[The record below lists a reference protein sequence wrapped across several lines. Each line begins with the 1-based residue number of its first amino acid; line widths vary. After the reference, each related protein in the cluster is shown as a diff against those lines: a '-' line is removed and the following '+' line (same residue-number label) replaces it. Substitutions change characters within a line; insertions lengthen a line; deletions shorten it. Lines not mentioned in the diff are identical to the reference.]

1 MNSSNSISKA
11 VRYALVVGAAS
22 AISAPAVFA
31 QQAPAASTSTA
42 PSTAQLGKIE
52 VTGTRI
58 KRTDV
63 ETAQPVTIITAAE
76 IKATGLQSVG
86 DILQNISSAGAS
98 LNTQF
103 NNGGNGQTQ
112 ISLRN
117 LGSVRTLVLINGQ
130 RVDAGLGGAVDLNN
144 IPVSVVDHIE
154 VLQDGA
160 SAIYGSDAIAGV
172 INIITI
178 KNFNGA
184 QANAYLGMFD
194 GHADGGGWDG
204 KTQEYDFTIGSNTD
218 RSGVIFNA
226 MYVNQSPIYAGN
238 RTISKEPYIGGGQA
252 SGSSFAATGRFI
264 MITPGDNSNVNGC
277 SFLAGYG
284 TPSGESICSF
294 TQANPA
300 NNNPSLSSFK
310 AWSNASRFNYAP
322 LNYLVTP
329 SERTSLFIQGHY
341 DLADNLTF
349 NTMGVFTNR
358 VSQQQLA
365 PTTIAIG
372 AGGYTS
378 NGALIGISAS
388 NPYNPWGKDIVPN
401 SSTCAKGTTCTTSTG
416 ATYQG
421 NAPACFTAG
430 TCDELA
436 FGYRRGLETGNR
448 VFNQNVDSFS
458 FRGGFNGYFNML
470 GSEWDWDANYNY
482 GNNYETDITDGQ
494 VNNSNL
500 ALALG
505 PAYLPT
511 GAANIPSNYLCGTP
525 TNPIPGC
532 VPFNFFG
539 GYNVA
544 TGQGSITP
552 AMAQWV
558 AYQDHAVMKETMRD
572 YTTNITGSLFDLP
585 AGPLQIAA
593 GLEYLEHDGYSFPDA
608 TTASGNS
615 TGNVTE
621 ATQGRES
628 TNAEYF
634 ELSIPLVADAPFMKS
649 VSLDI
654 ANRWSQF
661 KWEGGNSGTTNAGV
675 QQTASNSSA
684 RAALRWQATDS
695 LLMRGSW
702 SQGFRIPS
710 ISEFFFGNSDSY
722 PSLSDPCVSPSAPTV
737 GCGGSTS
744 QPNGQIKSTVGGNPS
759 LTPERSISRSVGF
772 VYSPG
777 WFPGFDFSADYYKID
792 VVNAISALPA
802 QTILNGCYYGG
813 NAGYCSLITRT
824 GGGSGANGFITD
836 VVDTNINIGGI
847 KTEGVDVNA
856 DYKFPSTSIGDFKAS
871 LNVTFLKQ
879 YVETIAYGTGAPGS
893 PILSSQELAG
903 TTNGLAGGGAT
914 GGFPKQ
920 RANFALN
927 WNYGDWSAVWNLSYI
942 SGMME
947 DCASSANLYPQLLP
961 RCPLTGSYPFTS
973 GGDPLNHIG
982 ATTYQ
987 DIAGTY
993 HLDAWNTDFTIGIR
1007 NLWDKEPPIAMSSFA
1022 NSFLPTYYRAPGRF
1036 FYGRVTVNF

>member
-1 MNSSNSISKA
+1 MNSSSTSISKA
-11 VRYALVVGAAS
+11 VRYALVAGAAS
-22 AISAPAVFA
+22 ALSAPAVFA
-31 QQAPAASTSTA
+31 QQAPAATTSAA

-103 NNGGNGQTQ
+103 NNGGNGSTE

-144 IPVSVVDHIE
+144 IPVSIVDHIE

-160 SAIYGSDAIAGV
+160 SAVYGSDAIAGV
-172 INIITI
+172 INIITV
-178 KNFNGA
+178 KNFSGA

-194 GHADGGGWDG
+194 GKNDGATGWDG
-204 KTQEYDFTIGSNTD
+204 KTQEYDFTIGSSTD
-218 RSGVIFNA
+218 RSGLVFNA
-226 MYVNQSPIYAGN
+226 MYVNQNPIFAGN

-264 MITPGDNSNVNGC
+264 MINPGNTSSVNGC
-277 SFLAGYG
+277 NFYPNYG
-284 TPSGESICSF
+284 TASGESVCSF
-294 TQANPA
+294 TQANPP
-300 NNNPSLSSFK
+300 NNDPTLSSFK
-310 AWSNASRFNYAP
+310 PWSNASRFNYAP

-329 SERTSLFIQGHY
+329 NERTSLFIQGHY

-349 NTMGVFTNR
+349 NTMGTYTNR

-378 NGALIGISAS
+378 NGQLIGISAQ
-388 NPYNPWGKDIVPN
+388 NPYNPWGKNIVAN
-401 SSTCAKGTTCTTSTG
+401 SATGTSS
-416 ATYQG
+416 
-421 NAPACFTAG
+421 PACFKAG

-436 FGYRRGLETGNR
+436 FGYRRGLETGDR
-448 VFNQNVDSFS
+448 VFNQNVDSFG

-470 GSEWDWDANYNY
+470 GGEWDWDANYNF
-482 GNNYETDITDGQ
+482 GRNYETDITDGL

-505 PAYLPT
+505 PAFLPA
-511 GAANIPSNYLCGTP
+511 GDANIPSNYQCGTAADP
-525 TNPIPGC
+525 VPGC
-532 VPFNFFG
+532 VPFNYFG
-539 GYNVA
+539 GYNLA

-558 AYQDHAVMKETMRD
+558 AYQDHAVMVENMRD

-593 GLEYLEHDGYSFPDA
+593 GLEYLEHDGYSYPDA

-628 TNAEYF
+628 TNAEYV
-634 ELSIPLVADAPFMKS
+634 ELNVPLVSDVPFMKN
-649 VSLDI
+649 VSLDL

-661 KWEGGNSGTTNAGV
+661 KWVGGNPGTANAGV
-675 QQTASNSSA
+675 QQTAANTSG

-695 LLMRGSW
+695 FLMRGSW

-722 PSLSDPCVSPSAPTV
+722 PSLTDPCVSPSAPTV
-737 GCGGSTS
+737 GCGASTT
-744 QPNGQIKSTVGGNPS
+744 QPNGQIKSTVGGNPL
-759 LTPERSISRSVGF
+759 LTPERSISETAGF

-777 WFPGFDFSADYYKID
+777 WFPGFDFSADYYKIN
-792 VVNAISALPA
+792 VTNAISALPA

-813 NAGYCSLITRT
+813 NANYCSLIKRT

-836 VVDTNINIGGI
+836 VVDTNVNIGGI

-856 DYKFPSTSIGDFKAS
+856 DYKFPSTSIGDFKAN
-871 LNVTFLKQ
+871 LDVTFLKQ
-879 YVETIAYGTGAPGS
+879 YVETIAFGTGAPGS
-893 PILSSQELAG
+893 PILSSQEESG
-903 TTNGLAGGGAT
+903 TTGGAGGGVT

-927 WNYGDWSAVWNLSYI
+927 WNYGDWSAVWNVSYI
-942 SGMME
+942 SGMIE
-947 DCASSANLYPQLLP
+947 DCASTVLINPPS
-961 RCPLTGSYPFTS
+961 RCPLSGPFPFTI
-973 GGDPLNHIG
+973 GTQTLNHIG

-993 HLDAWNTDFTIGIR
+993 HMDAWNTDFTIGIR

-1036 FYGRVTVNF
+1036 FYGKVTVNF